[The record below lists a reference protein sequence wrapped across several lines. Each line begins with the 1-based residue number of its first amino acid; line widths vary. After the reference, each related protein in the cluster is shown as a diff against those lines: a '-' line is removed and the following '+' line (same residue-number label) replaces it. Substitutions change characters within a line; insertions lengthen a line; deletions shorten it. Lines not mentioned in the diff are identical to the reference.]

1 MKLWNVGGKA
11 GIKLEATQI
20 VLRPGANTRPQE
32 VDAFADDAE
41 LLA

>member
-20 VLRPGANTRPQE
+20 VLRPGANPQPQE
-32 VDAFADDAE
+32 VDALSNDSE